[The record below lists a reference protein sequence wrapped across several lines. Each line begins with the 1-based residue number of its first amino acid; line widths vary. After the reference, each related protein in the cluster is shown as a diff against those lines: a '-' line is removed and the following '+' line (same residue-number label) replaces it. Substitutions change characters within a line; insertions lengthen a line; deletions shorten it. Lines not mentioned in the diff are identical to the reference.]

1 MGAFLVLSSII
12 FGKLFSYLFI
22 VLVAV
27 KLGSYE
33 YGLLSIGMATLSFFS
48 AFSLLGLDEGVLRF
62 VPFYKG
68 RNDQNLLKST
78 IITSL
83 KTVLNSSLFFAVLII
98 VFSDFISDKVFN
110 EFELVKV
117 LLFMAIALPFSAVSN
132 IFLVSFRA
140 FQKPQYEI
148 LFKELIEKS
157 LRLVITFI
165 LIYLGFKLN
174 GALIG
179 FVLAIIIMLV
189 LILITFNKKIFN
201 IFSPKIQ
208 QENKKELLN
217 YSLPL
222 MLKNLIWVIIPWT
235 NLLMIGYFN
244 TASDVGIYNVALP
257 TANLII
263 IPVYGVM
270 YLFLPIISGLY
281 GKNNK
286 EEIKEI
292 YKKIS
297 KYSLLLILP
306 VFMIISVL
314 SKDIISSLFGAE
326 YLSAALPLTILSL
339 GYLVFSL
346 SDISMNMLSVLKKT
360 KTIFSIILGFGLSNI
375 ILNFILI
382 PKYGILGASIA
393 TSVSFLI
400 GALLMIS
407 VSHHHTSLHPFMFNY
422 SKILISLIITL
433 VLTLVIKNQ
442 LIFSPFANLI
452 AFTMIILLVYS
463 FLVYILRILEKEDIE
478 LLMEIK
484 RKFIK

>member
-12 FGKLFSYLFI
+12 LGKLFSYLYI

-27 KLGSYE
+27 KLGSQE
-33 YGLLSIGMATLSFFS
+33 YGLLSLGMATLSLFS

-62 VPFYKG
+62 IPFYKG
-68 RNDQNLLKST
+68 KNDQKLLKST
-78 IITSL
+78 IMTSL
-83 KTVLNSSLFFAVLII
+83 KTVLNSSLFFSILII
-98 VFSDFISDKVFN
+98 VFSGFISDKIFN
-110 EFELVKV
+110 EYELEKV

-148 LFKELIEKS
+148 LFKELIEKP
-157 LRLVITFI
+157 LRLIITFI
-165 LIYLGFKLN
+165 LIYLGFKLT

-179 FVLAIIIMLV
+179 FVLAIMIMLA

-201 IFSPKIQ
+201 VFSPDIQ
-208 QENKKELLN
+208 QENKRELLN

-222 MLKNLIWVIIPWT
+222 MLKNLVWIIIPWV

-244 TASDVGIYNVALP
+244 ATSDVGIYNVALP

-263 IPVYGVM
+263 IPVYGIM

-281 GKNNK
+281 GKNNN

-297 KYSLLLILP
+297 KYSLLLIMP
-306 VFMIISVL
+306 VFLIISML
-314 SKDIISSLFGAE
+314 SKDIISSLFGVD
-326 YLSAALPLTILSL
+326 YLSATLPLTILSF

-360 KTIFSIILGFGLSNI
+360 KTIFSIIFGFGLTNI
-375 ILNFILI
+375 LLNFLLI
-382 PKYGILGASIA
+382 PKYNILGASIA

-400 GALLMIS
+400 GAVLMIVIS
-407 VSHHHTSLHPFMFNY
+407 NYHTKLHPFMFSY
-422 SKILISLIITL
+422 SKILISSIITI
-433 VLTLVIKNQ
+433 VLTLAIKNK
-442 LIFSPFANLI
+442 ISFSPMINLVVFA
-452 AFTMIILLVYS
+452 AIILSVYS
-463 FLVYILRILEKEDIE
+463 FLVFVFRILEKEDIE
-478 LLMEIK
+478 LLMMIK